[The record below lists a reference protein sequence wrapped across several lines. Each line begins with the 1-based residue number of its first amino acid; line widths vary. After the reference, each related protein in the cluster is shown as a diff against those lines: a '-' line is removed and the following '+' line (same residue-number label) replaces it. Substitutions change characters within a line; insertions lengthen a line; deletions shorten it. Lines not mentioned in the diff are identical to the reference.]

1 MTQTIG
7 HAHGVGQCSAQGS
20 QLDHSDIGTGTQAEA
35 QHLLVLVASLLP
47 VMQDS
52 DPSCVAT

>member
-7 HAHGVGQCSAQGS
+7 HAHGAGQYPAQGS
-20 QLDHSDIGTGTQAEA
+20 QLDHSDTGTGPQAEA
-35 QHLLVLVASLLP
+35 QHLLVLVANLVP

-52 DPSCVAT
+52 DPSWVAT